1 MLLYN
6 RGVGMVL
13 RELTRDIRKVSIE
26 IMTSEPSPEGRVTA
40 TSRTGRGRT
49 ILIWFLTYAYDG
61 Y

>member
-1 MLLYN
+1 
-6 RGVGMVL
+6 MVL